1 MRLSLEW
8 LNDHVDL
15 GDLTPEQVGELFS
28 MHVADVGEAV
38 DPWPG
43 VTVGDVLDV
52 RPHPDAT
59 KLTLV
64 NVNTGA
70 GEREVVCGA
79 PNVAP
84 GQKICFAP
92 SGTTLPGGLKLEKR
106 KIRGI
111 VSAGMVLSERELQL
125 SDEHEGIYVLD
136 TDASP
141 GTPARDVLPGG
152 RVLEVE
158 NTDITTRPDLWG
170 HHGVAREL
178 AAVLEREHRP
188 LDLGP
193 AFPKG
198 APQVKVTVEAPEL
211 CPRYLGW
218 VIGGITVEPSPTWL
232 QRRLID
238 AGQRPINNVV
248 DLTNYILL
256 ECGQPLHAFDR
267 RQIADAHIIV
277 RRARAGERV
286 TTLDDVERTLPE
298 AACVIADPERAV
310 AVAGVMGLKNSEVME
325 DTTEIVLEVANFEF
339 RSIRATARALDLRT
353 ESAVRFEKGLDPEG
367 VPVAARRFFQLLKR
381 VCPGAKPVG
390 GPCDVRVDP
399 EPPRRITLG
408 ADFIP
413 NRLGTELGPE
423 RVDGILGRLG
433 FLVKRTKGELT
444 VTVPSWRAGNDI
456 SLAEDLVEEVGRV
469 HGYSEI
475 EPRPLHGAL
484 DPIEDEPERAARRR
498 AREVCSHESG
508 LAEIHTYPFTTADD
522 CRRAGI
528 EPGTLQLSNA
538 EQPGLDLMTVS
549 LLPRVLRALAENL
562 KHRDE
567 VALYA
572 IEPVFLATEGATGL
586 PRENERITM
595 GIARRDPDVGH
606 PVFQVKGAVE
616 ALLRAFHLRGV
627 SLSQEEGPPWLHPG
641 RVAKIARGGKVFG
654 WLGEVHPRVARAFE
668 IESPVAVADLDFDA
682 VRGAAGR
689 EARMQPVSRYP
700 TVPYDVAVVVDQR
713 TPAAEV
719 ENVLRRV
726 DDKLVRDVLI
736 FDVYE
741 GDRLEKGKRSLAFTI
756 VFGSLERT
764 LGTEDVERL
773 RARVDKAIGKR
784 GWTLRI

>member
-1 MRLSLEW
+1 MLLSLEW

-15 GDLTPEQVGELFS
+15 GGLTPEQVGELFTL
-28 MHVADVGEAV
+28 HVAPVEEAA

-43 VTVGDVLDV
+43 VTVGDVRAV
-52 RPHPDAT
+52 RRHPNAE

-64 NVNTGA
+64 TVDTGA

-79 PNVAP
+79 PNVAV

-111 VSAGMVLSERELQL
+111 VSAGMVLSERELGL
-125 SDEHEGIYVLD
+125 SDEHEGIHVLD
-136 TDASP
+136 TKAAA

-193 AFPKG
+193 EFPTD
-198 APQVKVTVEAPEL
+198 APQVKVTVESPDL

-218 VIGGITVEPSPTWL
+218 VIGGIEIAPSPAWL

-238 AGQRPINNVV
+238 AGQRPICNVV

-277 RRARAGERV
+277 RHAHADERV
-286 TTLDDVERTLPE
+286 TTLDDVERTLPGGS
-298 AACVIADPERAV
+298 CVIADPSRAV

-325 DTTEIVLEVANFEF
+325 DTNEIVLEVANFEF

-353 ESAVRFEKGLDPEG
+353 ESAIRFEKGLDPEG
-367 VPVAARRFFQLLKR
+367 VPVAARRFFRLLR
-381 VCPGAKPVG
+381 EICPTARPLG

-399 EPPRRITLG
+399 EPPRRIALDAG
-408 ADFIP
+408 FIAS
-413 NRLGTELGPE
+413 RLGTELPAA

-433 FLVKRTKGELT
+433 FGVKRSQGKLT
-444 VTVPSWRAGNDI
+444 VTVPSWRSGNDI
-456 SLAEDLVEEVGRV
+456 SLPEDLVEEVGRV
-469 HGYSEI
+469 HGYDKI
-475 EPRPLHGAL
+475 ALRPLHGAL
-484 DPIEDEPERAARRR
+484 EPLEDEPERAARRR
-498 AREVCSHESG
+498 ARDVCSFRSG
-508 LAEIHTYPFTTADD
+508 LAEIHTYPFLTADD
-522 CRRAGI
+522 CRRAGLD
-528 EPGTLQLSNA
+528 PGTLRLSNA
-538 EQPGLDLMTVS
+538 EQPGLDLMATS
-549 LLPRVLRALAENL
+549 RVPHMLRALAENL
-562 KHRDE
+562 KYRAE
-567 VALYA
+567 VALYS
-572 IEPVFLATEGATGL
+572 IEPIFLNEGGDGL
-586 PRENERITM
+586 PRENERVTI
-595 GIARRDPDVGH
+595 GIARRDPQAGN
-606 PVFQVKGAVE
+606 PAFALKGAVE
-616 ALLRAFHLRGV
+616 TLLFAFHLRGAR
-627 SLSQEEGPPWLHPG
+627 LRQEEGPAWLHPG
-641 RVAKIARGGKVFG
+641 RAAKVVRGREVFG
-654 WLGEVHPRVARAFE
+654 WLGEVHPRVARAFD
-668 IESPVAVADLDFDA
+668 IEFPAAVADLDFDA
-682 VRGAAGR
+682 VRGAAGKEPR
-689 EARMQPVSRYP
+689 LQPIGRFP
-700 TVPYDVAVVVDQR
+700 TVPYDVAVVVDRR
-713 TPAAEV
+713 TPAADV
-719 ENVLRRV
+719 EGVLRKV
-726 DDKLVRDVLI
+726 DDRLVRDVRL

-764 LGTEDVERL
+764 LGTEDVEKL
-773 RARVDKAIGKR
+773 RARVDQAIGKR